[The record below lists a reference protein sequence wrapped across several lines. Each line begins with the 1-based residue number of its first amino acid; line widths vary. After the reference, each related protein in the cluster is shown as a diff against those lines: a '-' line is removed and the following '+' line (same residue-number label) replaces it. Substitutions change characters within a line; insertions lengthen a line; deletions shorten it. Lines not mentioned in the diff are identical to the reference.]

1 MTFYRNSFWP
11 NGVKA
16 ENKPPRDME
25 MKNRTRVAAKI
36 ALLSCLSDELKHII
50 GSETTRRGL
59 LRVFELFQRPVLN
72 RRLLYVLLEGIV
84 ETLFPQNNLVTIF
97 RKLYSVSPRVR
108 SRSKTKSW
116 WKNRTEWCPN
126 AMVWEWLWGRKKFT
140 EIEELR
146 LHYQSSIKCISS
158 LWIT

>member
-1 MTFYRNSFWP
+1 MNQTDMNFRNSFWP

-16 ENKPPRDME
+16 ENKPPRDTE
-25 MKNRTRVAAKI
+25 MKYRTRVAAKI

-84 ETLFPQNNLVTIF
+84 ETLFPQNNLVAIF
-97 RKLYSVSPRVR
+97 RKLYSVSPRVKNK
-108 SRSKTKSW
+108 SKTKS
-116 WKNRTEWCPN
+116 
-126 AMVWEWLWGRKKFT
+126 
-140 EIEELR
+140 
-146 LHYQSSIKCISS
+146 
-158 LWIT
+158 

>member
-1 MTFYRNSFWP
+1 MGRLSELMTCYRNSFWP
-11 NGVKA
+11 NGMKA
-16 ENKPPRDME
+16 ESKSPRDTE

-72 RRLLYVLLEGIV
+72 RRLLYVLLEGVV
-84 ETLFPQNNLVTIF
+84 ENLFPQNNLVTIF

-108 SRSKTKSW
+108 SKSKVKS
-116 WKNRTEWCPN
+116 
-126 AMVWEWLWGRKKFT
+126 
-140 EIEELR
+140 
-146 LHYQSSIKCISS
+146 
-158 LWIT
+158 

>member
-1 MTFYRNSFWP
+1 MCYRNSFWP

-16 ENKPPRDME
+16 ESKPPRDTE

-72 RRLLYVLLEGIV
+72 RRLLYVLLEGVV

-108 SRSKTKSW
+108 SKSKAKSW
-116 WKNRTEWCPN
+116 WKNRTDWYPN
-126 AMVWEWLWGRKKFT
+126 AMVWERLCSRKKPREF
-140 EIEELR
+140 R
-146 LHYQSSIKCISS
+146 LHYQSLKCI
-158 LWIT
+158 

>member
-1 MTFYRNSFWP
+1 MFCRNSFWP

-16 ENKPPRDME
+16 ESKPPRDTE

-108 SRSKTKSW
+108 SKSKTKSW
-116 WKNRTEWCPN
+116 WKNKTDWCPN
-126 AMVWEWLWGRKKFT
+126 VMVWNFFDYAVEKSTLWVKNFDFI
-140 EIEELR
+140 IEF
-146 LHYQSSIKCISS
+146 
-158 LWIT
+158 